1 MDVFILLKIMV
12 RYLSNLLN
20 QYISEH
26 GVQEVYEVIRFF
38 NVYILS
44 KHIQSLGINVS
55 KSYHLI

>member
-1 MDVFILLKIMV
+1 MV